1 MSYTVTDPHRQVKG
15 LVPMVTELAD
25 GGTLGKRTQEMLL
38 CDSGMPMRKRAVSSL
53 SRFAL
58 QLMNN
63 HPFLVD
69 PFCLSIGIEK
79 SRTEL
84 FQIMSHLKY
93 SLFASVLFQIIHHSD
108 RKLMQYISPFP
119 CWKKVWKA

>member
-1 MSYTVTDPHRQVKG
+1 MSYIVTGPHRHVKG

-25 GGTLGKRTQEMLL
+25 GGTLGRRTQEMLL
-38 CDSGMPMRKRAVSSL
+38 CDSGMPMRKWVVSFL
-53 SRFAL
+53 FPFAL

-69 PFCLSIGIEK
+69 PFCLSIGTEK

-93 SLFASVLFQIIHHSD
+93 LLFTSVLFQIIHHSD
-108 RKLMQYISPFP
+108 RKLMQYISLFP
-119 CWKKVWKA
+119 CWKKV